1 MTKEKEI
8 HMEIDDYYRAVE
20 LVINA
25 KPPLRESVRQP
36 HSALGQLADTPAARR
51 CAECVGE
58 DPQSAGKFLA
68 LSFILTLA
76 ALASGDKFFQQEA
89 LCLLGVRNV
98 EASECERG
106 ERRKLA
112 ALARKRPLY
121 DVDWYVKRHLPRTI
135 ARIAGDLRALV
146 EHREALDEAIEC
158 NGKRAQIRHI

>member
-1 MTKEKEI
+1 MK
-8 HMEIDDYYRAVE
+8 IDDYCQAAE

-36 HSALGQLADTPAARR
+36 HPALVQLADTRAVRR

-58 DPQSAGKFLA
+58 DPASAGKFLA
-68 LSFILTLA
+68 LSFIFTLA
-76 ALASGDKFFQQEA
+76 ALANSDECFQKEA

-146 EHREALDEAIEC
+146 EHPEALDEAVER
-158 NGKRAQIRHI
+158 NGKTAQIRHI